1 MNATQAKEPRA
12 QFHRAP
18 ADERRLALI
27 DACAATLARKGA
39 HGTSVREICAAA
51 GVSPGLLR
59 HYYAGIDELVAETY
73 RVVGA
78 RVQAALNDAVDAADA
93 TPEARLIAYLAAS
106 FAPPIADADLLSTW
120 LAFWSLTRTDA
131 GIARLHHEIYAENR
145 ITLERLLDAYAPG
158 ADHRLSAVA
167 LTALVD
173 GLWLELSLGNAPFTP
188 DEATALARRWLA
200 TLIPSS

>member
-1 MNATQAKEPRA
+1 MQAKEPRA

-27 DACAATLARKGA
+27 DACAATLARKGV
-39 HGTSVREICAAA
+39 HGTSVREICATA

-59 HYYAGIDELVAETY
+59 HYFSGIDELVADI
-73 RVVGA
+73 GA
-78 RVQAALNDAVDAADA
+78 QVQAALNDAVEAADP
-93 TPEARLIAYLAAS
+93 TPEARLIAYLTAS

-131 GIARLHHEIYAENR
+131 KIAHLHDEIYAENR
-145 ITLERLLDAYAPG
+145 ITLERLLDAHAPG
-158 ADHRLSAVA
+158 SDHRLTAIA

-188 DEATALARRWLA
+188 DEATALAARWLA
-200 TLIPSS
+200 ALLPRI

>member
-1 MNATQAKEPRA
+1 MQAKEPRA

-27 DACAATLARKGA
+27 DACAATLARKGV

-59 HYYAGIDELVAETY
+59 HYYSGIDELVAETY
-73 RVVGA
+73 RAVGG
-78 RVQAALNDAVDAADA
+78 RVQAALNDAVETADP

-106 FAPPIADADLLSTW
+106 FAPPIADPDLLSTW

-131 GIARLHHEIYAENR
+131 TIARLHGEIYAENR
-145 ITLERLLDAYAPG
+145 LTLEALLDAYAPG
-158 ADHRLSAVA
+158 TDHRLTAVA

-173 GLWLELSLGNAPFTP
+173 GLWLELSLGDAPFTP
-188 DEATALARRWLA
+188 EEATALARRWLG
-200 TLIPSS
+200 TLLPS

>member
-1 MNATQAKEPRA
+1 MQAKEPRA

-27 DACAATLARKGA
+27 DACAATLARKGV
-39 HGTSVREICAAA
+39 HGTSVREICATA

-59 HYYAGIDELVAETY
+59 HYFSGIDELVADTY
-73 RVVGA
+73 AAIGA
-78 RVQAALNDAVDAADA
+78 QVQAALNDAVEAADP
-93 TPEARLIAYLAAS
+93 TPEARLIAYLTAS
-106 FAPPIADADLLSTW
+106 FAPLIADADLLSTW

-131 GIARLHHEIYAENR
+131 KIARLHDEIYAENR
-145 ITLERLLDAYAPG
+145 ITLERLLDAHAPG
-158 ADHRLSAVA
+158 SDHRLTAIA

-188 DEATALARRWLA
+188 DEATALAARWLA
-200 TLIPSS
+200 ALLPRI